1 MADRLLPGG
10 ARSQY
15 RSVATDSPSEVD
27 SPSLA
32 PPARPPRAVAPP
44 PPSRPPPYGARRQ
57 PLRCIVPCGPRT
69 PGAPPSAL
77 PWHAEAM
84 QWSGWGPA
92 GSPLE
97 QAQAARRRA
106 AILCVL
112 CAMQCD
118 TRVIPG
124 YSGYD
129 SGYTRVFGWA
139 AFWTH
144 FWLYE
149 GKKLEL
155 RAAARPDLEL
165 RLSADPLPDRP
176 ASGRSLM

>member
-1 MADRLLPGG
+1 M
-10 ARSQY
+10 
-15 RSVATDSPSEVD
+15 
-27 SPSLA
+27 
-32 PPARPPRAVAPP
+32 
-44 PPSRPPPYGARRQ
+44 
-57 PLRCIVPCGPRT
+57 PCGPRT

-84 QWSGWGPA
+84 RWSVWGPA

-176 ASGRSLM
+176 ASGRSLIYIRSDVPLMYRGGPVHQKWYIRPVFACGHAWAIVDLAGLVVCVGGSGWWF